1 MTHKFDINSK
11 HKLDNPLRR
20 EMLPP
25 YKILNQLGLKEGDIF
40 ADIGCGVGY
49 FSIPAAEI
57 TGKKGIVYAM
67 DIELGMIEEVESRA
81 AEHKLSNIRTI
92 VTDEYDLKVDTGTAT
107 FAFICTVLHEIE
119 DPKKFVDEVKRILKP
134 EGNIAIVEWI
144 KKESDWGPPINHRV
158 DMAQVE
164 EVVRDCGFS
173 EIHCVELNENFY
185 AVKAR
190 RK

>member
-57 TGKKGIVYAM
+57 IGKKGTVYAM
-67 DIELGMIEEVESRA
+67 DIELGMIEEVERRA
-81 AEHKLSNIRTI
+81 IEHKLSNIRNI
-92 VTDEYDLKVDTGTAT
+92 VTDEYDLKIDNKSAT
-107 FAFICTVLHEIE
+107 FAFICTVLHEVE
-119 DPKKFVDEVKRILKP
+119 DQKQFLSEVKGILKA

-158 DMAQVE
+158 DMAEVE
-164 EVVRDCGFS
+164 KLVKECGFTDIS
-173 EIHCVELNENFY
+173 CLELNENFY

-190 RK
+190 VK